1 MNILLAAIN
10 AKYIH
15 SNLAVYSL
23 KSSAGEYSEKI
34 DLAEFTI
41 NNQTEDI
48 FRGIYQK
55 KPDLLFFS
63 CYIWNRS
70 VVLDLAENIRK
81 VMPDVV
87 VWAGGPEVSYDV
99 EQFLSE
105 NPQFDGVMIGE
116 GEYTFYR
123 LLRYYMDQEGSLA
136 EIPGITYYEKR
147 GGEIRATG
155 SAKMLD
161 TLDELPFVYQVPENF
176 ANRII
181 YYESSR
187 GCPYSCSYCLSSID
201 KRVRFRNLELVKKE
215 LSVFLE
221 HKVPQVKFVDRT
233 FNCRHDHAM
242 EIWRFISEH
251 DNGVTNF
258 HFEIAADILTEEEID
273 LLSGM
278 RPGLVQLEIGV
289 QTVNEKTLGAIN
301 RSAKFEKIADRVKR
315 ISAAKNIH
323 QHLDLIA
330 GLPYEDYD
338 SFKDSFD
345 AVYAL
350 KPQELQLGFLKVL
363 RGSQMH
369 QEAEKYGI
377 LYRSQPPYE
386 VLATKWI
393 SCDELLRLKEVEE
406 MVEVYYNSQQFRYT
420 IDALEKLF
428 ERPFALYEALAD
440 YYKGQMLEGKSFS
453 RMQRFLILRD
463 FVKTLAEKENMEKS
477 NREQHDAERVDTEK
491 IDMRSVDTE
500 KIDMRSVD
508 TEKIDIE
515 KFDELLVLDFYL
527 RENGKSRPEW
537 AEDLGKYH
545 DEIIQFYQR
554 EEEQHRYL
562 QGYSGYT
569 WKQTMR
575 MTHLEHVSYD
585 LLGDG
590 SKKEKWLLFD
600 YGKRDPLTNDAA
612 VYVMDSL
619 AMPGGRDGK

>member
-48 FRGIYQK
+48 FRSIYQK

-87 VWAGGPEVSYDV
+87 IWAGGPEVSYDA
-99 EQFLSE
+99 EQFLLE

-123 LLRYYMDQEGSLA
+123 LLRYYVDQEGSLA
-136 EIPGITYYEKR
+136 EISGITYYEKR

-155 SAKMLD
+155 SARMLD

-201 KRVRFRNLELVKKE
+201 KRVRFRSLELVKKE

-463 FVKTLAEKENMEKS
+463 FVKMLAEKENMEKS
-477 NREQHDAERVDTEK
+477 NTEQHDAERVDTEK
-491 IDMRSVDTE
+491 LDMRSVDTE
-500 KIDMRSVD
+500 KL
-508 TEKIDIE
+508 DIE

-527 RENGKSRPEW
+527 RENGKSRPVW

-554 EEEQHRYL
+554 EEERHRYL

-575 MTHLEHVSYD
+575 MTHLEHVFYD

>member
-48 FRGIYQK
+48 FRSIYQK

-87 VWAGGPEVSYDV
+87 IWAGGPEVSYDA
-99 EQFLSE
+99 EQFLLE

-123 LLRYYMDQEGSLA
+123 LLRYYVDQEGSLA
-136 EIPGITYYEKR
+136 EISGITYYEKR

-155 SAKMLD
+155 SARMLD
-161 TLDELPFVYQVPENF
+161 TLDELPFVYQVPETF

-201 KRVRFRNLELVKKE
+201 KRVRFRSLELVKKE

-242 EIWRFISEH
+242 EIWRFLSEH

-273 LLSGM
+273 LLSRM

-463 FVKTLAEKENMEKS
+463 FVKMLAEKENMEKS
-477 NREQHDAERVDTEK
+477 NTEQHDAERVDTEK
-491 IDMRSVDTE
+491 LDMRSVDTE
-500 KIDMRSVD
+500 KL
-508 TEKIDIE
+508 DIE

-527 RENGKSRPEW
+527 RENGKSRPVW

-545 DEIIQFYQR
+545 DEIVQFYQR
-554 EEEQHRYL
+554 EEERHRYL

-575 MTHLEHVSYD
+575 MTHLEHVFYD

-600 YGKRDPLTNDAA
+600 YGKRNPLTNDAV
-612 VYVMDSL
+612 VYVIDSL

>member
-48 FRGIYQK
+48 FRSIYQK

-87 VWAGGPEVSYDV
+87 IWAGGPEVSYDA
-99 EQFLSE
+99 EQFLLE

-123 LLRYYMDQEGSLA
+123 LLRYYVDQEGSLA
-136 EIPGITYYEKR
+136 EISGITYYEKR

-155 SAKMLD
+155 SARMLD
-161 TLDELPFVYQVPENF
+161 TLDELPFVYQVPETF

-201 KRVRFRNLELVKKE
+201 KRVRFRSLELVKKE

-242 EIWRFISEH
+242 EIWRFLSEH

-273 LLSGM
+273 LLSRM

-463 FVKTLAEKENMEKS
+463 FVKMLAEKENMEKS
-477 NREQHDAERVDTEK
+477 NTEQHDAERVDTEK
-491 IDMRSVDTE
+491 LDMRSVDTE
-500 KIDMRSVD
+500 KLDM
-508 TEKIDIE
+508 E

-527 RENGKSRPEW
+527 RENGKSRPVW

-545 DEIIQFYQR
+545 DEIVQFYQR
-554 EEEQHRYL
+554 EEERHRYL

-575 MTHLEHVSYD
+575 MTHLEHVFYD

-600 YGKRDPLTNDAA
+600 YGKRDPLTNDAV
-612 VYVMDSL
+612 VYVIDSL

>member
-87 VWAGGPEVSYDV
+87 VWAGGPEVSYDA

-123 LLRYYMDQEGSLA
+123 LLRYYMDQEGSFA

-155 SAKMLD
+155 SARMLD

-201 KRVRFRNLELVKKE
+201 KRVRFRSLELVKKE

-301 RSAKFEKIADRVKR
+301 RSAKFEKIADRVKG

-463 FVKTLAEKENMEKS
+463 FVKMLAEKENMEKS
-477 NREQHDAERVDTEK
+477 NTEQHDAERVDTEK
-491 IDMRSVDTE
+491 LDMRSVDTE
-500 KIDMRSVD
+500 KL
-508 TEKIDIE
+508 DIE

-527 RENGKSRPEW
+527 RENGKSRPVW

-545 DEIIQFYQR
+545 DEIVQFYQR
-554 EEEQHRYL
+554 EEERHRYL

-575 MTHLEHVSYD
+575 MTHLEHVFYD

>member
-48 FRGIYQK
+48 FRSIYQK

-87 VWAGGPEVSYDV
+87 IWAGGPEVSYDA
-99 EQFLSE
+99 EQFLLE

-123 LLRYYMDQEGSLA
+123 LLRYYVDQEGSLA
-136 EIPGITYYEKR
+136 EISGITYYEKR

-155 SAKMLD
+155 SARMLD
-161 TLDELPFVYQVPENF
+161 TLDELPFVYQVPETF

-201 KRVRFRNLELVKKE
+201 KRVRFRSLELVKKE

-242 EIWRFISEH
+242 EIWRFLSEH

-273 LLSGM
+273 LHSRM

-463 FVKTLAEKENMEKS
+463 FVKMLAEKENMEKS
-477 NREQHDAERVDTEK
+477 NTEQHDAERVDTEK
-491 IDMRSVDTE
+491 L
-500 KIDMRSVD
+500 
-508 TEKIDIE
+508 DIE

-527 RENGKSRPEW
+527 RENGKSRPVW

-554 EEEQHRYL
+554 EEERHRYL

-575 MTHLEHVSYD
+575 MTHLEHVFYD

-600 YGKRDPLTNDAA
+600 YGKRDPLTNDAV
-612 VYVMDSL
+612 VYVIDSL

>member
-48 FRGIYQK
+48 FRSIYQK

-87 VWAGGPEVSYDV
+87 IWAGGPEVSYDA
-99 EQFLSE
+99 EQFLLE

-123 LLRYYMDQEGSLA
+123 LLRYYVDQEGSLA
-136 EIPGITYYEKR
+136 EISGITYYEKR

-155 SAKMLD
+155 SARMLD
-161 TLDELPFVYQVPENF
+161 TLDELPFVYQVPETF

-201 KRVRFRNLELVKKE
+201 KRVRFRSLGLVKKE

-242 EIWRFISEH
+242 EIWRFLSEH

-273 LLSGM
+273 LLSRM

-463 FVKTLAEKENMEKS
+463 FVNMVAEKKS
-477 NREQHDAERVDTEK
+477 IEQSNTEQHDAERVDTEK
-491 IDMRSVDTE
+491 LDMRSVDTE
-500 KIDMRSVD
+500 KLDM
-508 TEKIDIE
+508 E

-527 RENGKSRPEW
+527 RENGKSRPVW

-545 DEIIQFYQR
+545 DEIVQFYQR
-554 EEEQHRYL
+554 EEERHRYL

-575 MTHLEHVSYD
+575 MTHLEHVFYD

-600 YGKRDPLTNDAA
+600 YGKRDPLTNDAV
-612 VYVMDSL
+612 VYVIDSL

>member
-48 FRGIYQK
+48 FRSIYQK

-87 VWAGGPEVSYDV
+87 IWAGGPEVSYDA
-99 EQFLSE
+99 EQFLLE

-123 LLRYYMDQEGSLA
+123 LLRYYVDQEGSLA
-136 EIPGITYYEKR
+136 EISGITYYEKR

-155 SAKMLD
+155 SARMLD
-161 TLDELPFVYQVPENF
+161 TLDELPFVYQVPETF

-201 KRVRFRNLELVKKE
+201 KRVRFRSLELVKKE

-242 EIWRFISEH
+242 EIWRFLSEH

-273 LLSGM
+273 LLSRM

-463 FVKTLAEKENMEKS
+463 FVKMLAEKENMEKS
-477 NREQHDAERVDTEK
+477 NTEQHDAERVDTEK
-491 IDMRSVDTE
+491 LDMRSVDTE
-500 KIDMRSVD
+500 KL
-508 TEKIDIE
+508 DIE

-527 RENGKSRPEW
+527 RENGKSRPVW

-545 DEIIQFYQR
+545 DEIVQFYQR
-554 EEEQHRYL
+554 EEERHRYL

-575 MTHLEHVSYD
+575 MTHLEHVFYD

-600 YGKRDPLTNDAA
+600 YGKRYPLTNDAV
-612 VYVMDSL
+612 VYVIDSL

>member
-48 FRGIYQK
+48 FRSIYQK

-87 VWAGGPEVSYDV
+87 IWAGGPEVSYDA
-99 EQFLSE
+99 EQFLLE

-123 LLRYYMDQEGSLA
+123 LLRYYVDQEGSLA
-136 EIPGITYYEKR
+136 EISGITYYEKR

-155 SAKMLD
+155 SARMLD
-161 TLDELPFVYQVPENF
+161 TLDELPFVYQVPETF

-201 KRVRFRNLELVKKE
+201 KRVRFRSLELVKKE

-242 EIWRFISEH
+242 EIWRFLSEH

-273 LLSGM
+273 LLSRM

-377 LYRSQPPYE
+377 LYHSQPPYE

-463 FVKTLAEKENMEKS
+463 FVKMLAEKENMEKS
-477 NREQHDAERVDTEK
+477 NTEQHDAERVDTEK
-491 IDMRSVDTE
+491 LDMRNLMSCWYWIFICGKTE
-500 KIDMRSVD
+500 NQDLYGRRIWGNTMTRSYNF
-508 TEKIDIE
+508 TRGK
-515 KFDELLVLDFYL
+515 K
-527 RENGKSRPEW
+527 NGTGICRGIPATLGNRPC
-537 AEDLGKYH
+537 G
-545 DEIIQFYQR
+545 
-554 EEEQHRYL
+554 
-562 QGYSGYT
+562 
-569 WKQTMR
+569 
-575 MTHLEHVSYD
+575 
-585 LLGDG
+585 
-590 SKKEKWLLFD
+590 
-600 YGKRDPLTNDAA
+600 
-612 VYVMDSL
+612 
-619 AMPGGRDGK
+619 

>member
-48 FRGIYQK
+48 FRSIYQK

-87 VWAGGPEVSYDV
+87 IWAGGPEVSYDA
-99 EQFLSE
+99 EQFLLE

-123 LLRYYMDQEGSLA
+123 LLRYYVDQEGSLA
-136 EIPGITYYEKR
+136 EISGITYYEKR

-155 SAKMLD
+155 SARMLD
-161 TLDELPFVYQVPENF
+161 TLDELPFVYQVPETF

-201 KRVRFRNLELVKKE
+201 KRVRFRSLELVKKE

-242 EIWRFISEH
+242 EIWRFLSEH

-273 LLSGM
+273 LLSRM

-463 FVKTLAEKENMEKS
+463 FVKMLAEKENMEKS
-477 NREQHDAERVDTEK
+477 NTEQHDAERVDTEK
-491 IDMRSVDTE
+491 LDMRSVDTE
-500 KIDMRSVD
+500 KL
-508 TEKIDIE
+508 DIE

-527 RENGKSRPEW
+527 RENGKSRPVW

-554 EEEQHRYL
+554 EEERHRYL

-575 MTHLEHVSYD
+575 MTHLEHVFYD

-600 YGKRDPLTNDAA
+600 YGKRDPLTNDAV
-612 VYVMDSL
+612 VYVIDSL

>member
-48 FRGIYQK
+48 FRSIYQK

-87 VWAGGPEVSYDV
+87 IWAGGPEVSYDA
-99 EQFLSE
+99 EQFLLE

-123 LLRYYMDQEGSLA
+123 LLRYYVDQEGSLA
-136 EIPGITYYEKR
+136 EISGITYYEKR

-155 SAKMLD
+155 SARMLD
-161 TLDELPFVYQVPENF
+161 TLDELPFVYQVPETF

-201 KRVRFRNLELVKKE
+201 KRVRFRSLELVKKE

-242 EIWRFISEH
+242 EIWRFLSEH

-273 LLSGM
+273 LLSRM

-463 FVKTLAEKENMEKS
+463 FVKMLAEKENMEKS
-477 NREQHDAERVDTEK
+477 NTEQHDAERVDTEK
-491 IDMRSVDTE
+491 LDMRSVDTE
-500 KIDMRSVD
+500 KL
-508 TEKIDIE
+508 DIE

-527 RENGKSRPEW
+527 RENGKSRPVW
-537 AEDLGKYH
+537 AENLGKYH

-554 EEEQHRYL
+554 EEERHRYL

-575 MTHLEHVSYD
+575 MTHLEHVFYD

-600 YGKRDPLTNDAA
+600 YGKRDPLTNDA
-612 VYVMDSL
+612 VVFVIDSL